1 MISERQIIRAR
12 DDAVCK
18 RSIDLGCRDIKR
30 VDIYTPYV
38 FFHQMFLKVI
48 EQHTF
53 AATDLQYA
61 LKRDLRQQFPHPMK
75 EVLGKVYGDT
85 ITTVVFRIPTKVRW
99 FCHV

>member
-1 MISERQIIRAR
+1 
-12 DDAVCK
+12 
-18 RSIDLGCRDIKR
+18 
-30 VDIYTPYV
+30 
-38 FFHQMFLKVI
+38 MFLKVI

-75 EVLGKVYGDT
+75 EVLGKVYADT

-99 FCHV
+99 FCHVFAAAFPQTSVNRQSSFSSNFRLTEIKSANKARAKKPPRAS